1 MFAKRSE
8 QLTLVG
14 SIMLA
19 VGAFAPMIN
28 LAGLGTVSYA
38 DASGNEVYLL
48 VIAGLAAAGLI
59 VAGKK
64 QFSIFAVLLAW
75 IVLLWPM
82 LKNIGS
88 GGDDGGLLGKVTK
101 TITDPLKDLTGRLFS
116 NVFDFEW
123 GGFVFLLG
131 LILLTVGGVM
141 VFLESRKV

>member
-14 SIMLA
+14 SILLA
-19 VGAFAPMIN
+19 VGAFAPMID
-28 LAGLGTVSYA
+28 LARLGTVSYA

-48 VIAGLAAAGLI
+48 IVAGLAASGLI

-88 GGDDGGLLGKVTK
+88 GSDDGGLLGKVTK
-101 TITDPLKDLTGRLFS
+101 KITDPLMDLTSRLFS
-116 NVFDFEW
+116 NVLNFEW

-141 VFLESRKV
+141 VFLESRKA